1 MAHRFKEYQPYKG
14 DIQRRVNGSMVA
26 LETGTAFA
34 YSIDKLQDRG
44 KFFIDPG
51 EDVYMGQVV
60 GEHVHDNDLVVN
72 VAKAKQLTNVRAS
85 GSDEKARIIPKT
97 VMSLEECLEY
107 IKEDEYLC
115 VCEKLS
121 STIRSANVQIRNKQI
136 LSIALPSIVSNITV
150 PLLGLIDTS
159 ITGHMGS
166 AAYIGAVAIG
176 SMLFN
181 TLYWLFSFLRLS
193 TSGLTSQAL
202 GRGDNDEVVRLLTS
216 SLLGALAIALVLVVM
231 QLPLLWLGLWIMAPT
246 EEIAQLG
253 LFCLNGWFIGMQNS
267 RIPMVVAITQNVVN
281 ILASLFF
288 VYALNMKV
296 EGVALGTLIAQ
307 WCGFIVSLINARRLS
322 PSTLHLSPSTFHLPP
337 SIFHHLSLNSSLF
350 LRTLCLVSVMLF
362 FTSAGSWQGATLLAV
377 NTILMQMFLLVSY
390 VMDGFANAAEAMS
403 GKFYG
408 AADNDAEDVRWYL
421 LLPTSLEATCS

>member
-1 MAHRFKEYQPYKG
+1 
-14 DIQRRVNGSMVA
+14 
-26 LETGTAFA
+26 
-34 YSIDKLQDRG
+34 
-44 KFFIDPG
+44 
-51 EDVYMGQVV
+51 
-60 GEHVHDNDLVVN
+60 
-72 VAKAKQLTNVRAS
+72 
-85 GSDEKARIIPKT
+85 
-97 VMSLEECLEY
+97 
-107 IKEDEYLC
+107 
-115 VCEKLS
+115 
-121 STIRSANVQIRNKQI
+121 
-136 LSIALPSIVSNITV
+136 
-150 PLLGLIDTS
+150 
-159 ITGHMGS
+159 MGS

-216 SLLGALAIALVLVVM
+216 SLLGALAIALVLVVL

-246 EEIAQLG
+246 EEIAQLTTTYFNICIWGAPASLG

-307 WCGFIVSLINARRLS
+307 WCGFIVSLISARRLS

-337 SIFHHLSLNSSLF
+337 STFHHLSLNSSLF

-408 AADNDAEDVRWYL
+408 AADNDALKDTIHKSFLWGGGCALVFTDAYVFGGDLFVRL
-421 LLPTSLEATCS
+421 LTDEPMVLSAATDYMVWICIVPFVSFAAFIWDGIYIGLTAARSMLLATFVAAVCFYIVYVSTRTSLGNHGLWLAFLCFLFMRGAMQSILYLSKKVIK